1 MPDSRSDRGAS
12 RFLFKPVKGAAQIVV
27 LALIGILLLA
37 ANVLYANRI
46 NRMAVERY
54 ETEQF
59 ARDAAWCAFLIPVVE
74 RYKTQPPMSVEDKKV
89 ATNTQALYVS
99 YRCDDHLPAA
109 VEPPPRL
116 PGS

>member
-1 MPDSRSDRGAS
+1 MPDSRSDKRAS

-46 NRMAVERY
+46 NRLAVERY
-54 ETEQF
+54 DTEQF
-59 ARDAAWCAFLIPVVE
+59 ARDAAWCAFIIPLVE
-74 RYKTQPPMSVEDKKV
+74 RYETQPPKTTEDMKV
-89 ATNTQALYVS
+89 AANVNALYIS
-99 YRCDDHLPAA
+99 YRCDDHLPAV